1 MARLELVVD
10 ANPLISGLLG
20 GSAFKIIFSDLFQCV
35 TTEHT
40 TWEVKKYIP
49 MISAQSGVSEE
60 SILFAFET
68 FPLTAHQASFY
79 DTFVKHATEQISHR
93 DPKDIDILALTYRLK
108 TPLWTEDL
116 DLQNVQDIQTV
127 STEKLLKLAREGQ

>member
-20 GSAFKIIFSDLFQCV
+20 GTAFKVIFSDLFQCV
-35 TTEHT
+35 TAEHT

-49 MISAQSGVSEE
+49 MISARSGVSEE
-60 SILFAFET
+60 DILFVFET

-79 DTFVKHATEQISHR
+79 DTCMKRAEEQISHR
-93 DPKDIDILALTYRLK
+93 DPKDVDILALTYRLK

-127 STEKLLKLAREGQ
+127 STEELFKLTREGQ